1 MITPKITIDKIDN
14 YLIHIFSYASHS
26 IDKSNSSHN
35 MPATSLH
42 IILLAKK
49 AIHEG
54 TIKYYIN
61 IIMFKI
67 LSNIFGIIFMV
78 SILLYLFLS

>member
-1 MITPKITIDKIDN
+1 MIDKIDN
-14 YLIHIFSYASHS
+14 YLIHLFSYTSHS
-26 IDKSNSSHN
+26 IDKSNSNHN
-35 MPATSLH
+35 IPATSLH
-42 IILLAKK
+42 NILLTKK

-67 LSNIFGIIFMV
+67 LSNIFGIILIV
-78 SILLYLFLS
+78 SIFLYLFLS